1 MLNSADD
8 GEASAVVRG
17 PMVPPISDYMSTT
30 IETVCLFPGWVS
42 TLCVSRVSKR
52 PLQGPAILRPAEAGQ
67 ERDCSTEIV
76 IIK

>member
-8 GEASAVVRG
+8 GEASAVRG

-42 TLCVSRVSKR
+42 TICVSRVSKR
-52 PLQGPAILRPAEAGQ
+52 PLQGPAILRPAEAGP